1 MLPISAHGTTYP
13 GRREVNQDDIL
24 QFYPH
29 PDAFFLAVADGMGG
43 TAGGQIASQSVL
55 ERVEAYLNERF
66 QYQTDPDEL
75 KEIMADVYEEA
86 QSAIRAVIEQEPSLD
101 GMGTTLTCVLG
112 FKDQFV
118 VGNMGDSRVYY
129 LHDSAMRQV
138 TVDHSYLEEFRRQAN
153 TSDLDPKFVRQYGHI
168 INKTL
173 DGGSDKPDFFPKE
186 KPHYPLSDGDGFL
199 LCSDGLIVD
208 KMDEQ
213 EKLFASYMIGTPNLR
228 TAAESLVSLAYHS
241 GSTDNI
247 SVVMAEAGSITR
259 NLGRVRTYAF
269 PPTQEEMA

>member
-24 QFYPH
+24 QCYPH

-55 ERVEAYLNERF
+55 ERVDSYLDERF
-66 QYQTDPDEL
+66 RYQTEPEEM
-75 KEIMADVYEEA
+75 KEIMTEVYQEA
-86 QSAIRAVIEQEPSLD
+86 QEAIRAVIEREPSLQ

-112 FKDQFV
+112 FKDRFV
-118 VGNMGDSRVYY
+118 VGNMGDSRVYH
-129 LHDSAMRQV
+129 LRNGAMRQV
-138 TVDHSYLEEFRRQAN
+138 TTDHSYLEEFRKQAN
-153 TSDLDPKFVRQYGHI
+153 TDDLDPKFVRQYGHI

-173 DGGSDKPDFFPKE
+173 DGGDDSPDFFPQE
-186 KPHYPLSDGDGFL
+186 QPYYTLQNGDGFL

-213 EKLFASYMIGTPNLR
+213 EKLFAAYMTGTSDLR

-241 GSTDNI
+241 GSSDNI
-247 SVVMAEAGSITR
+247 SVVMAEAGSIAR
-259 NLGRVRTYAF
+259 NLGQVRTYAF
-269 PPTQEEMA
+269 PPAKEEVA

>member
-24 QFYPH
+24 QLYPH

-55 ERVEAYLNERF
+55 ERIQTYLEERF
-66 QYQTDPDEL
+66 QYQTAPEDL
-75 KEIMADVYEEA
+75 KEILSDVYEEA
-86 QSAIRAVIEQEPSLD
+86 QEAIRSVIDEEPSLQ

-112 FKDQFV
+112 FQDRFV

-129 LHDSAMRQV
+129 LHSGQMRQV
-138 TVDHSYLEEFRRQAN
+138 TTDHSYLEEFRKQAN
-153 TSDLDPKFVRQYGHI
+153 TDELDPKFVRQYGHI

-173 DGGSDKPDFFPKE
+173 DGGNDSPDFFPTE
-186 KPHYPLSDGDGFL
+186 SSYFELSEGDGFL

-208 KMDEQ
+208 KMDNQEQ
-213 EKLFASYMIGTPNLR
+213 MFASYMIGTENLQ
-228 TAAESLVSLAYHS
+228 TAAESLVSLAYHA

-247 SVVMAEAGSITR
+247 SVVMAEAGTISR

-269 PPTQEEMA
+269 PPAEEMA

>member
-55 ERVEAYLNERF
+55 KRVEAYLDERF
-66 QYQTDPDEL
+66 RYQTEPEEM
-75 KEIMADVYEEA
+75 KEIMTEIYQESQE
-86 QSAIRAVIEQEPSLD
+86 AIRTVIEREPSLD

-112 FKDQFV
+112 FKDRFV
-118 VGNMGDSRVYY
+118 VGNMGDSRVYH
-129 LHDSAMRQV
+129 LHSGVMRQV
-138 TVDHSYLEEFRRQAN
+138 TTDHSYLEEFRKQAN
-153 TSDLDPKFVRQYGHI
+153 TDDLDPKFVRQYGHI

-173 DGGSDKPDFFPKE
+173 DGGNDVPDFFPKE
-186 KPHYPLSDGDGFL
+186 QPYYKLENGDGFL

-208 KMDEQ
+208 KMDDQ
-213 EKLFASYMIGTPNLR
+213 EKLFASYMVGTPDLR

-241 GSTDNI
+241 GSSDNI

-259 NLGRVRTYAF
+259 NLGQVRTYAF
-269 PPTQEEMA
+269 PPAQEEPA

>member
-29 PDAFFLAVADGMGG
+29 SDAFFLAVADGMGG

-55 ERVEAYLNERF
+55 ERVKAYLDDRF
-66 QYQTDPDEL
+66 RYKTAPEEL
-75 KEIMADVYEEA
+75 KEIMEEVYEEA
-86 QSAIRAVIEQEPSLD
+86 QEAIRAVIKREPSLD

-112 FKDQFV
+112 FEDQFV

-129 LHDSAMRQV
+129 LHEGSMQQV
-138 TVDHSYLEEFRRQAN
+138 TVDHSYLEEFRKQAN
-153 TSDLDPKFVRQYGHI
+153 TDKLDPKFVRQYGHI

-173 DGGSDKPDFFPKE
+173 DGGDDTPDFFPKK
-186 KPHYPLSDGDGFL
+186 KPYYPLSDGDGFL

-208 KMDEQ
+208 KMDELEQ
-213 EKLFASYMIGTPNLR
+213 LFASYIIGTPDLR

-241 GSTDNI
+241 GSSDNI

-269 PPTQEEMA
+269 PPAEEKVA

>member
-24 QFYPH
+24 QLYPH

-55 ERVEAYLNERF
+55 ERIQTYLEERF
-66 QYQTDPDEL
+66 QYQTAPEDL
-75 KEIMADVYEEA
+75 KEILSDVYEEA
-86 QSAIRAVIEQEPSLD
+86 QEAIRSVIDEEPSLQ

-112 FKDQFV
+112 FQDRFV

-129 LHDSAMRQV
+129 LHKGQMRQV
-138 TVDHSYLEEFRRQAN
+138 TTDHSYLEEFRKQAN
-153 TSDLDPKFVRQYGHI
+153 TDELDPKFVRQYGHI

-173 DGGSDKPDFFPKE
+173 DGGNDSPDFFPTE
-186 KPHYPLSDGDGFL
+186 SPYFELSEGDGFL

-208 KMDEQ
+208 KMDNQEQ
-213 EKLFASYMIGTPNLR
+213 MFASYMIGTENLQ
-228 TAAESLVSLAYHS
+228 TAAESLVSLAYHA

-247 SVVMAEAGSITR
+247 SVVMAEAGTISR

-269 PPTQEEMA
+269 PPAEEMA

>member
-129 LHDSAMRQV
+129 LHDNVMRQV

-173 DGGSDKPDFFPKE
+173 DGGNDKPDFFPKE

-259 NLGRVRTYAF
+259 NLGRVRTYVF
-269 PPTQEEMA
+269 PPTQEEVA